1 MCIRDRVD
9 IRAASI
15 NPLDKMIRNGE
26 FKQLIKYKPPFALGH
41 DLSGVITAVG
51 SDVRGFAVGDEIY
64 ARPRDGR
71 IGAFAGTIAIDAGD
85 VARKPTSLSVSY
97 THLDVYKRPLPN
109 RTRRLPCPRRS
120 DSTSRGGRRNPGL
133 T

>member
-1 MCIRDRVD
+1 MKAFVVTHYGPDGLAAAEVATPTAGPGDVLVD

-51 SDVRGFAVGDEIY
+51 SDVR
-64 ARPRDGR
+64 
-71 IGAFAGTIAIDAGD
+71 
-85 VARKPTSLSVSY
+85 
-97 THLDVYKRPLPN
+97 
-109 RTRRLPCPRRS
+109 
-120 DSTSRGGRRNPGL
+120 
-133 T
+133 